1 MSKWPATATLF
12 ILIACK
18 HDSPTVESIPVIG
31 LDKGGKSTVHYIPQK
46 AFKRKLGPFFAEIS
60 DQVSTTLEQYE
71 PNPNMPWNLSRV
83 SVGLGIESEFEII
96 DEMIEAEIESD
107 IEFRFQKI

>member
-1 MSKWPATATLF
+1 MARWLPTATLF

-18 HDSPTVESIPVIG
+18 HDSSSVESIPVIG
-31 LDKGGKSTVHYIPQK
+31 LDKGGKSTVNYIPEK
-46 AFKRKLGPFFAEIS
+46 AFKRKLGPFFSEIS
-60 DQVSTTLEQYE
+60 NQVTTTLERYE
-71 PNPNMPWNLSRV
+71 PNQNMPWTLSRV

-96 DEMIEAEIESD
+96 DEMIEAEVESD